1 MTEASYDLIRS
12 RAASF
17 NWRITAIAAFTI
29 LVVAVAALVHVVP
42 YGRAVWDFVFI
53 LDGAYRIGVGQ
64 IPHVDFASPIGPLTL
79 YLTHFAERLFPGG
92 QPFIGLHALAWLMVV
107 PPFAVIASRIQSPW
121 GFAASFV
128 VLAVVVLVPYTLD
141 STMLSEISYF
151 ATYNRFA
158 TAILFL
164 AALWYVLPKARGDG
178 VLLGYLLTAL
188 IFIKITAAI
197 AMLGLVVAA
206 VLLGRARPA
215 ALFAMLF
222 VTAALAGLVELTTG
236 GLVSGYMHDIV
247 SMSALNRG
255 GAAFRLAASSAR
267 NWLPLVVTITI
278 VVLAARELDFT
289 AAVRRPLDFVRD
301 TIAREAFVVDA
312 ALLVAVA
319 LAAES
324 QNTGGVGLI
333 AAAAVLFH
341 PSLRTTRGWRLIAA
355 AVLGATLVL
364 PMADVVEKRV
374 VSTFVREKQGTT
386 DHGFATFLP
395 GMRVPTATLAGSR
408 LMTRL
413 QSEWLPFLDETA
425 NNGFDLDG
433 DPGSTSPA
441 TRAAWAV
448 SVAEAGANF
457 QRLGYAT
464 KAQRYTTIDFAESFP
479 RLLGLTPARGT
490 TLAMDFRRTVPAF
503 SVTEASAY
511 LADADGVFFRTCVLP
526 GATDTNPATFR
537 TVLERE
543 FTRHKLHPCWDFYSR
558 TR

>member
-1 MTEASYDLIRS
+1 MSEAIYDLIRS
-12 RAASF
+12 RAAPF
-17 NWRITAIAAFTI
+17 NWRIAAIAAFTV
-29 LVVAVAALVHVVP
+29 LVVAVAAMVHVVP

-53 LDGAYRIGVGQ
+53 LDGAYRIGHGQ
-64 IPHVDFASPIGPLTL
+64 IPHVDFSSPIGALTL

-121 GFAASFV
+121 GFAASFA

-197 AMLGLVVAA
+197 AMLGLVVTA
-206 VLLGRARPA
+206 VLLGRARAA

-222 VTAALAGLVELTTG
+222 VAAALAGLVELATG
-236 GLVSGYMHDIV
+236 GLVSGYLHDIV

-255 GAAFRLAASSAR
+255 GAAFRLAASAAR

-289 AAVRRPLDFVRD
+289 AAVRRPLNFVRD
-301 TIAREAFVVDA
+301 TLAREAFVVDA

-324 QNTGGVGLI
+324 QNTGGVGLM

-364 PMADVVEKRV
+364 PVADVVEKRV

-441 TRAAWAV
+441 TRAAWAI
-448 SVAEAGANF
+448 SVAEAGVNF

-503 SVTEASAY
+503 SVADASAY
-511 LADADGVFFRTCVLP
+511 LADADGVFFRTCILP

>member
-1 MTEASYDLIRS
+1 MAEASYDLVRS
-12 RAASF
+12 RAVPF
-17 NWRITAIAAFTI
+17 NGRIVAIAAFTVLI
-29 LVVAVAALVHVVP
+29 AALAALIHVIP
-42 YGRAVWDFVFI
+42 YGRAVWDFVFV
-53 LDGAYRIGVGQ
+53 LDGAYRIGLGQ
-64 IPHVDFASPIGPLTL
+64 VPHVDFASPIGALTL
-79 YLTHFAERLFPGG
+79 YLAYLAERVFPGG
-92 QPFIGLHALAWLMVV
+92 QPFIGMHALAWLMMV
-107 PPFAVIASRIQSPW
+107 PPFAVIASRIRSGW
-121 GFAASFV
+121 GFAASFA
-128 VLAVVVLVPYTLD
+128 VLALVVLVPYTLD
-141 STMLSEISYF
+141 PTMLSEISYF

-164 AALWYVLPKARGDG
+164 AGLWYVLPKARGDG

-197 AMLGLVVAA
+197 AMAGLVVSA

-222 VTAALAGLVELTTG
+222 VAGATMGLVELATG
-236 GLVSGYMHDIV
+236 GLVSGYLHNIV

-255 GAAFRLAASSAR
+255 GAPYRLASSAAR
-267 NWLPLVVTITI
+267 NWLPVVVTITI
-278 VVLAARELDFT
+278 VVLAARELDFA
-289 AAVRRPLDFVRD
+289 AAVRRPLNFVRD
-301 TIAREAFVVDA
+301 ALAREAFAVDA

-333 AAAAVLFH
+333 AAAAALVH
-341 PSLRTTRGWRLIAA
+341 PSLHVTRGWRLAAA

-364 PMADVVEKRV
+364 PLADVVEKRV
-374 VSTFVREKQGTT
+374 VSTLVRERQGTI
-386 DHGFATFLP
+386 DHGFAKFLP
-395 GMRVPTATLAGSR
+395 GMRVPAATLAGSR

-413 QSEWLPFLDETA
+413 QSEWLPYLDELDG
-425 NNGFDLDG
+425 NGFDLDG
-433 DPGSTSPA
+433 DPASTSPA

-490 TLAMDFRRTVPAF
+490 TLAMDFGRTVPAY
-503 SVTEASAY
+503 SVAEASAY
-511 LADADGVFFRTCVLP
+511 LAAADGVFFRTCILP
-526 GATDTNPATFR
+526 GANTNPATFR

-543 FTRHKLHPCWDFYSR
+543 FTRHTLHPCWDFYSR